1 MERLVLDGQA
11 LSKLREACS
20 AVEIVDDS
28 GKALGHFFPSGSE
41 ELLLEPQV
49 SEEEL
54 DRREAAGGGRPLKE
68 ILADLRKS

>member
-11 LSKLREACS
+11 LHKLREACS
-20 AVEIVDDS
+20 PVEIVDES
-28 GKALGHFFPSGSE
+28 GRAFGHFFPSGSE

-54 DRREAAGGGRPLKE
+54 DRREAAGGGRPLNE